1 VASEH
6 TAQWLHELHPSELP
20 FELFSGRNP
29 FARPIAELAE
39 RVRQQRRAVSPDNP
53 LLQLQST
60 VSERIIAALDA
71 WRDVRDRS
79 VEQVFLALY
88 SAPVLQALVGIR
100 ASDESPRRQPGIEP
114 ERIAFIRER
123 IREIRE
129 RIAEGGLREAAVRS
143 AVYIGM
149 AGSDVDERA
158 FNQLRQLRAAHDD
171 LTLEQFK
178 RMLREQFFVLTLD
191 PEGAL
196 AAIPKMVSADAG
208 ARGEA
213 LAAVRAVVSAAGEL
227 RGERARRLARIETIL
242 GSPLSNAQGS

>member
-1 VASEH
+1 
-6 TAQWLHELHPSELP
+6 
-20 FELFSGRNP
+20 
-29 FARPIAELAE
+29 
-39 RVRQQRRAVSPDNP
+39 
-53 LLQLQST
+53 
-60 VSERIIAALDA
+60 
-71 WRDVRDRS
+71 
-79 VEQVFLALY
+79 
-88 SAPVLQALVGIR
+88 VGIR
-100 ASDESPRRQPGIEP
+100 ASDESARRQPGIEP

-158 FNQLRQLRAAHDD
+158 FNQLRQLRAAHGD

-242 GSPLSNAQGS
+242 GSPLSDAQGS